1 MRNYNPM
8 ASCQCIG
15 IDNRHLARLVL
26 IGDNPKAARAKL
38 VRPATKGHLL
48 CLAKPWFINWGVT
61 PQIVIIR

>member
-1 MRNYNPM
+1 LTKP
-8 ASCQCIG
+8 AGSCS
-15 IDNRHLARLVL
+15 
-26 IGDNPKAARAKL
+26 PTSKAARAKL